1 MLVLNAFP
9 ASAIL
14 EDFDL
19 KIKFSGGHT
28 PGPPSWLTLTCSK
41 CMGRQMYF

>member
-9 ASAIL
+9 AGAIL

-19 KIKFSGGHT
+19 KIKFSVLIFREAYPKT
-28 PGPPSWLTLTCSK
+28 PLIDSH
-41 CMGRQMYF
+41 